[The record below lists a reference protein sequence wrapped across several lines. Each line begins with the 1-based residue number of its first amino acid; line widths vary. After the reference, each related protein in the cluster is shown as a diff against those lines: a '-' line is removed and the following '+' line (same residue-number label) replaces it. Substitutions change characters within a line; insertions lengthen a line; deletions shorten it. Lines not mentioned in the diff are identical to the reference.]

1 MAEFVRSDTAGGVAR
16 ITLDSPHNR
25 NALSASVRA
34 ELSAALDAAAADDA
48 ARVVVIGHT
57 GPVFCSGMDL
67 KEEAV
72 APPGAEG
79 VRELP
84 AILQKVARCP
94 KPVIARIGGPA
105 RAGGLG
111 ILAAADIAVA
121 APSATFA
128 FSEVRIG
135 LIPAVISVP
144 VLHRVAPAAA
154 RELLLTGDGLRRR
167 PGAARS
173 GWSTRSPTTWTP
185 PSPATSPHCCAA
197 GRPRW
202 PGPRSWCWA
211 TWTTPTSG
219 TRRCSA
225 VRDPVRLTGG
235 AGGRAFLR
243 RETAGPVVVRRVG
256 SDGSRQRFSATMIAT
271 STSDHQAIDIQR
283 RVSTGSGRRLTG
295 PP

>member
-1 MAEFVRSDTAGGVAR
+1 MAEFVLTHTADGVAR

-25 NALSASVRA
+25 NALSARVRA
-34 ELSAALDAAAADDA
+34 ELSAALDAAASDEA

-72 APPGAEG
+72 AAPGAEG

-121 APSATFA
+121 ARSATFA

-154 RELLLTGDGLRRR
+154 RELLLTGDVFD
-167 PGAARS
+167 AARALQI
-173 GWSTRSPTTWTP
+173 GLVNAVADDVDAAVAGYVTGLLRGGPT
-185 PSPATSPHCCAA
+185 ALA
-197 GRPRW
+197 GTKTLVL
-202 PGPRSWCWA
+202 G
-211 TWTTPTSG
+211 
-219 TRRCSA
+219 
-225 VRDPVRLTGG
+225 DLDD
-235 AGGRAFLR
+235 
-243 RETAGPVVVRRVG
+243 
-256 SDGSRQRFSATMIAT
+256 SDERYEALLDLSATQFA
-271 STSDHQAIDIQR
+271 SPEAREGARSFAEKR
-283 RVSTGSGRRLTG
+283 
-295 PP
+295 PPAWGVG